1 MRTFDEINRN
11 MQKVVDKMD
20 NGEFENDD
28 EFWQLLNHF
37 KKLKKEKEEV
47 WDALYEG
54 HRNFK
59 I

>member
-1 MRTFDEINRN
+1 MVDNMRTFDEINADIRKN
-11 MQKVVDKMD
+11 QNNKEIIK
-20 NGEFENDD
+20 E
-28 EFWQLLNHF
+28 
-37 KKLKKEKEEV
+37 LKKEKQKV

>member
-1 MRTFDEINRN
+1 MRTFDEINADLR
-11 MQKVVDKMD
+11 KYKDDKD
-20 NGEFENDD
+20 KIRE
-28 EFWQLLNHF
+28 
-37 KKLKKEKEEV
+37 LKKEKEKV